1 MLAALALG
9 TASCE
14 APLVVDCTTR
24 APEGVL
30 VEAGDDVWCL
40 YPRLM
45 SDPDCPRL
53 VPFEHDL
60 PWGGTGCATR
70 EHRPLP
76 ADLCVAAGR
85 CTPDG
90 GAP

>member
-1 MLAALALG
+1 M
-9 TASCE
+9 
-14 APLVVDCTTR
+14 VDCTS
-24 APEGVL
+24 EGATAGRF
-30 VEAGDDVWCL
+30 VEAGDDFWCI
-40 YPRLM
+40 YPRLL
-45 SDPDCPRL
+45 SDPECPRL

-76 ADLCVAAGR
+76 PDLCAAAGE
-85 CTPDG
+85 CAPDG